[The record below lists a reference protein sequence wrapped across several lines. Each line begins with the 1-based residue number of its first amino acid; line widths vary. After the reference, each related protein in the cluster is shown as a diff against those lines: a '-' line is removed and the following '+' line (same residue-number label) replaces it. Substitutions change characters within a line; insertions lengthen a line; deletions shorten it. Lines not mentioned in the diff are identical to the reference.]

1 MSRYPDPNQVF
12 PNEYG
17 TTCFL
22 KNVITAPNITV
33 GDYTYY
39 DDAQTPT
46 DFEKNN
52 VLFNWPEFGAQLV
65 IGKFCSIASGVQFLM
80 GPANHRISSVS
91 TYPFSVFGG
100 AWAQQTPPHL
110 DQLPRKGDIVVG
122 NDVWLGRDEGT
133 RSKDGK
139 LHKGAPGVALIA
151 AKSKAT
157 VIPVAIQG
165 TFKLRPFRKITL
177 IYGKPMTFEAE
188 KVDKE
193 NLQEFTEKIMQE
205 IASMLKIK

>member
-1 MSRYPDPNQVF
+1 MLYGLLRIIFTFIYSVIFPTTVKGKENIPKEGAVILAANHLSNWDPPLV
-12 PNEYG
+12 G
-17 TTCFL
+17 TFIPRHLAYMAKEELFKVPIL
-22 KNVITAPNITV
+22 KNILENVHTFPVKRGASDRAAIKTALQMLEAKECICMFP
-33 GDYTYY
+33 
-39 DDAQTPT
+39 
-46 DFEKNN
+46 
-52 VLFNWPEFGAQLV
+52 
-65 IGKFCSIASGVQFLM
+65 
-80 GPANHRISSVS
+80 
-91 TYPFSVFGG
+91 
-100 AWAQQTPPHL
+100 
-110 DQLPRKGDIVVG
+110 
-122 NDVWLGRDEGT
+122 EGT

-139 LHKGAPGVALIA
+139 LHKGAQGVALIA

>member
-1 MSRYPDPNQVF
+1 MLYGLLRIIFTFIYSVIFPTTVKGKENIPKEGAVILAANHLSNWDPPLV
-12 PNEYG
+12 G
-17 TTCFL
+17 TFIPRHLAYMAKEELFKVPIL
-22 KNVITAPNITV
+22 KNIL
-33 GDYTYY
+33 
-39 DDAQTPT
+39 
-46 DFEKNN
+46 EN
-52 VLFNWPEFGAQLV
+52 VHTFPVKRGASALQMLEAKEC
-65 IGKFCSIASGVQFLM
+65 ICMF
-80 GPANHRISSVS
+80 P
-91 TYPFSVFGG
+91 
-100 AWAQQTPPHL
+100 
-110 DQLPRKGDIVVG
+110 
-122 NDVWLGRDEGT
+122 EGT

>member
-1 MSRYPDPNQVF
+1 MEKGGKVKEEVQSILALTLAKEELFKVPI
-12 PNEYG
+12 
-17 TTCFL
+17 L
-22 KNVITAPNITV
+22 KNILENVHTFPVKRGASDRAAIKTALQMLEAKECICMFP
-33 GDYTYY
+33 
-39 DDAQTPT
+39 
-46 DFEKNN
+46 
-52 VLFNWPEFGAQLV
+52 
-65 IGKFCSIASGVQFLM
+65 
-80 GPANHRISSVS
+80 
-91 TYPFSVFGG
+91 
-100 AWAQQTPPHL
+100 
-110 DQLPRKGDIVVG
+110 
-122 NDVWLGRDEGT
+122 EGT

>member
-1 MSRYPDPNQVF
+1 MLYGLLRIIFTFIYSVIFPTTVKGKENIPKEGAVILAANHLSNWDPPLV
-12 PNEYG
+12 G
-17 TTCFL
+17 TFIPRHLAYMAKEELFKVPIL
-22 KNVITAPNITV
+22 KNILENVHFPVKRGASDRAAIKTALQMLEAKECICMFP
-33 GDYTYY
+33 
-39 DDAQTPT
+39 
-46 DFEKNN
+46 
-52 VLFNWPEFGAQLV
+52 
-65 IGKFCSIASGVQFLM
+65 
-80 GPANHRISSVS
+80 
-91 TYPFSVFGG
+91 
-100 AWAQQTPPHL
+100 
-110 DQLPRKGDIVVG
+110 
-122 NDVWLGRDEGT
+122 EGT

-205 IASMLKIK
+205 IASMLKNKVE